1 MIYSDVDRTG
11 QAAERA
17 SAAEEPRKA
26 LLDDCT
32 ANFAGDIFDRVFD
45 LLKRHLRVL
54 TLEWRGGS
62 QPSSDHADLQ
72 AMSARIHECAAALD
86 HMHAALG
93 PDIARLRQ
101 TERELHL
108 TRNAYGRAQAELAA
122 SRSAGDRRIG
132 LGDPGP

>member
-1 MIYSDVDRTG
+1 MIYSHVDRTG

-17 SAAEEPRKA
+17 RAAAGPRE
-26 LLDDCT
+26 LRLDDCT

-45 LLKRHLRVL
+45 LLKRQLLVL

-62 QPSSDHADLQ
+62 HPSSEHADLR
-72 AMSARIHECAAALD
+72 ALSARILECAAALD
-86 HMHAALG
+86 HLHAALG

-108 TRNAYGRAQAELAA
+108 MRNAFVRAQAELAA
-122 SRSAGDRRIG
+122 SRSAGDRRSG